1 MSRRKN
7 PNWAQM
13 IESLNDTH
21 LMLNTY
27 QVEVLKAALLRELD
41 FKLINLN
48 QIEQRIVTANELV
61 KTAGIAAQEYWIGK
75 VNKAY
80 EERKALND
88 NIQVLRDLVLAL
100 T

>member
-1 MSRRKN
+1 VSRRKN

-13 IESLNDTH
+13 IDSLNDTH
-21 LMLNTY
+21 LMLNAY
-27 QVEVLKAALLRELD
+27 QVEVLKSALLRELD

-48 QIEQRIVTANELV
+48 QIEQRIVTAQELV
-61 KTAGIAAQEYWIGK
+61 KTAGIAAQEYWISK